1 MYQLRQGRALLPAD
15 PIEWRT
21 SEIRK
26 AGKLLDVD
34 KITPQRGGLQSFGL
48 DDQRHGRTAAEALMR
63 SRPREPPC
71 AADRWKSERAA
82 RYMGDP

>member
-1 MYQLRQGRALLPAD
+1 VYQLRQRRALLPAD

-34 KITPQRGGLQSFGL
+34 KITSQRGGLQSFGL
-48 DDQRHGRTAAEALMR
+48 GSATWPN
-63 SRPREPPC
+63 SRGG
-71 AADRWKSERAA
+71 ADAQPSA
-82 RYMGDP
+82 